1 MNCYRGLSLILA
13 AVAVVAVVPADASAQ
28 KYEDDRYTREADKFL
43 ALAMTRSDDAQR
55 KIMYQQALDA
65 LQEGFT
71 NAADNGKLWYTAGI
85 AYVGLS
91 RFADADAAFDKA
103 VEIHPEAAVEI
114 EAERE
119 AGWIKAFTEGVALM
133 DQGAQGYAQALEI
146 LEAGEA
152 LYPKRPEGLL
162 NMGSMYAELGQNE
175 KAEDA
180 FVKAAAAAQGELYE
194 LVDSATRVSWDGYVD
209 MASLNIAQIRGMI
222 GVDAFS
228 AGDFEEAAAAFHR
241 AMEANPYS
249 RDYLLNFVQAKYA
262 KATDLEDEIQA
273 DSTKEDEYRPQ
284 LIELYSSL
292 QQEIP
297 RVREFDP
304 TNQNVLM
311 INVRAV
317 RRENELKGDSTAAQ
331 QGALAILEA
340 ADAIPIEVVEV
351 SIQPGDGVAVITG
364 KVLNRKLEADAPVTV
379 KLKLLGLEG
388 NEIGSIDV
396 TVNVGEVEGSVPF
409 EATTNI
415 TAQVAGWKYEIAV

>member
-1 MNCYRGLSLILA
+1 
-13 AVAVVAVVPADASAQ
+13 
-28 KYEDDRYTREADKFL
+28 
-43 ALAMTRSDDAQR
+43 
-55 KIMYQQALDA
+55 
-65 LQEGFT
+65 
-71 NAADNGKLWYTAGI
+71 
-85 AYVGLS
+85 
-91 RFADADAAFDKA
+91 
-103 VEIHPEAAVEI
+103 
-114 EAERE
+114 
-119 AGWIKAFTEGVALM
+119 
-133 DQGAQGYAQALEI
+133 
-146 LEAGEA
+146 
-152 LYPKRPEGLL
+152 
-162 NMGSMYAELGQNE
+162 
-175 KAEDA
+175 
-180 FVKAAAAAQGELYE
+180 
-194 LVDSATRVSWDGYVD
+194 

-317 RRENELKGDSTAAQ
+317 RRENELKGDSTTAQ

-340 ADAIPIEVVEV
+340 ADAIPIEVVDV
-351 SIQPGDGVAVITG
+351 SIQPGDGVAVISG
-364 KVLNRKLEADAPVTV
+364 KVLNRKLVADAPVTV

-396 TVNVGEVEGSVPF
+396 TVNVGEVEGAVPF

>member
-1 MNCYRGLSLILA
+1 
-13 AVAVVAVVPADASAQ
+13 
-28 KYEDDRYTREADKFL
+28 
-43 ALAMTRSDDAQR
+43 
-55 KIMYQQALDA
+55 
-65 LQEGFT
+65 
-71 NAADNGKLWYTAGI
+71 
-85 AYVGLS
+85 
-91 RFADADAAFDKA
+91 
-103 VEIHPEAAVEI
+103 
-114 EAERE
+114 
-119 AGWIKAFTEGVALM
+119 M
-133 DQGAQGYAQALEI
+133 DQGAPGYPQALEI
-146 LEAGEA
+146 MEAGEA

-194 LVDSATRVSWDGYVD
+194 QVDSVTRVLWDGYVD

-222 GVDAFS
+222 GVNAFS
-228 AGDFEEAAAAFHR
+228 AGDFETAAAAFHR
-241 AMEANPYS
+241 AAEANPYS
-249 RDYLLNFVQAKYA
+249 RDYLLNFVQAKWA
-262 KATDLEDEIQA
+262 KARDLEDEIEA
-273 DSTKEDEYRPQ
+273 DSMKEDEYRPQ

-292 QQEIP
+292 QREIP

-304 TNQNVLM
+304 TNQNVLI
-311 INVRAV
+311 INAQAV
-317 RRENELKGDSTAAQ
+317 RRENELKGDSTTAQ